1 VRLAYI
7 FAVISLSAS
16 CAAQQTIILEHQKFP
31 AAENVLPAA
40 PQPQILNAELTSLH
54 LKTRPATGLSTPL
67 PPVSPSL
74 EGTHARLTLNGEV
87 SSRLP
92 SGSSFLA
99 RLDDPVS
106 TDGQVLLPA
115 GSIIEGHVESKPA
128 RRLMRA
134 GSLFMTF
141 DRVILPNGEVQ
152 PANLR
157 LVSSESVAVKT
168 DSEGMLHP
176 AISKKRLAIQLGGTA
191 LTAKFADDVAEVAG
205 GTAVGAGTARFVGL
219 GAAATFFALQKGREV
234 KLRAGEKLD
243 VEFARPSTPI
253 PSDATLPL
261 KH

>member
-1 VRLAYI
+1 MRLAYI

-16 CAAQQTIILEHQKFP
+16 CVAQQITLQNQSRP
-31 AAENVLPAA
+31 RAENLLPDA
-40 PQPQILNAELTSLH
+40 PQSQILNAELIRLRA
-54 LKTRPATGLSTPL
+54 KDAAGLSTLL
-67 PPVSPSL
+67 PDTLPSL
-74 EGTHARLTLNGEV
+74 EGTHARLTLKAEV
-87 SSRLP
+87 SSKLP

-106 TDGQVLLPA
+106 NNGQVLLPA

-152 PANLR
+152 PANLY
-157 LVSSESVAVKT
+157 LVSSESTAVKA

-176 AISKKRLAIQLGGTA
+176 AISKRRLAIQLGGTA
-191 LTAKFADDVAEVAG
+191 LTAKFADDLAEVAG
-205 GTAVGAGTARFVGL
+205 GTAVGAGAARFVGM
-219 GAAATFFALQKGREV
+219 GAAATFFAMQKGREV
-234 KLRAGEKLD
+234 KIRAGEKLE

-253 PSDATLPL
+253 PADAPFPP